1 VTSSSATTSA
11 VAPPSV
17 AGSKDYSSTPLARKL
32 GISAGA
38 EVAIVGSPAGL
49 RGALA
54 PLPPG
59 VRIHSRPRGKLDVIV
74 FFSAQS
80 EELTRRFRGLARTL
94 TDAGGLW
101 VAWPKKASKIDSDL
115 TFERVQAVGL
125 GAGLVDNKSCS
136 IDDDWQALRFVFPL
150 KDRPARS
157 GPN

>member
-1 VTSSSATTSA
+1 
-11 VAPPSV
+11 
-17 AGSKDYSSTPLARKL
+17 
-32 GISAGA
+32 
-38 EVAIVGSPAGL
+38 
-49 RGALA
+49 
-54 PLPPG
+54 
-59 VRIHSRPRGKLDVIV
+59 
-74 FFSAQS
+74 
-80 EELTRRFRGLARTL
+80 
-94 TDAGGLW
+94 